1 MIEFLRNIYFK
12 MSDLSDFDCDRV
24 LKTTGFCVSP
34 LSTDLTAAPC
44 ISYEN
49 CQKIP
54 ASTVSPPP
62 VFDIDISTKILIGLG
77 LVLTAVVIGLIG
89 WLLFRKFRSCCLEV
103 ESGAGNVRLH
113 IENGQNDITFEALPN
128 VDSLIR

>member
-12 MSDLSDFDCDRV
+12 MSDLSEFDCDRV
-24 LKTTGFCVSP
+24 LKTTGFCLSP

-54 ASTVSPPP
+54 ASTLSPLTVS
-62 VFDIDISTKILIGLG
+62 DIDISTKILIGLG
-77 LVLTAVVIGLIG
+77 LVLTAGRFLTPKSSYLNNYFNFIVHFFCHLKICFDHKMSLTKVVQ
-89 WLLFRKFRSCCLEV
+89 
-103 ESGAGNVRLH
+103 H
-113 IENGQNDITFEALPN
+113 
-128 VDSLIR
+128 